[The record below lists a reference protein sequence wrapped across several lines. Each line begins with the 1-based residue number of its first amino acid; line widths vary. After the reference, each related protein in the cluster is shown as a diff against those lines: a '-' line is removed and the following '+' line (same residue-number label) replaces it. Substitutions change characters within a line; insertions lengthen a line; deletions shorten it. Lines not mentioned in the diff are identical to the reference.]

1 MSAWS
6 ELRAQARAWH
16 AEFHTGA
23 GLAPATALLAAAS
36 AASGVKIVD
45 YPAGDVLL
53 DNCEASY
60 DPEEMEILVSLGLSP
75 QDRAFHIAHEF
86 GHHKLHHP
94 KEACHDHDFDHVT
107 AAEPEPS
114 AVGDS
119 DAYSPKQRREAQ
131 ANVFGR
137 EFLLPRD
144 RLREAC
150 LKDRLSAE
158 AIAKHV
164 GVSVALVRQQMADAL
179 LLPEE
184 VPAKPNGPPPDL
196 DPSQRAAAEADFGPV
211 QVRAGPGTGKTRTL
225 VARAAWLIDARSQ
238 PAASILA
245 LTYSNASAE
254 DLAKRLRQELGAQAT
269 EVWCS
274 TFHAFGQEVLRV
286 HGSCIGLPTAPILV
300 DRADALFLLEE
311 EFEQLELDYYFNL
324 LEPLRGLK
332 DVLGAISRA
341 KDELCTPAR
350 YFDAANAMPEG
361 DDKAKALEVAR
372 IYRVYDEALRAKGCI
387 DFGDLIMRTVE
398 LLNGH
403 PEVAA
408 EIRSKYRHILVDEY
422 QDMNAASGEL
432 LKLLADPATGPWVV
446 GDVRQSIYRFRGAS
460 PLNMS
465 RFAESYPNA
474 RTFDLEV
481 NYRSSGQIVSL
492 FDRYGRGMAAAKHA
506 SEKPLHPHHGPSAG
520 EVLYRVAETREAEA
534 EGIARDIIARTS
546 ASASYRS
553 HAILTRT
560 HGVLSTIAAHLERAG
575 VPALYFGDFFD
586 RPEVRDLLSLVS
598 LTSERDGVGL
608 LRFAQLPRYATPVPD
623 ILEMFRFREEADTT
637 MLAALRRLGD
647 ASLSHEGRA
656 GLERLA
662 NDLAGVNFMT
672 KPYEVI
678 ADHLFGPAGAVY
690 AVPFA
695 GDEVAAQQRRLAA
708 YQLLSLAFS
717 YRARGARDPKRAFL
731 DHVRRLEVL
740 DEEKE
745 LRRLPA
751 GANDIDAVQLMTVH
765 ASKGLEYP
773 TVYVPSVSASFF
785 PPNARGDPCP
795 LPPGLVK
802 ADALMTSD
810 AEEESLMF
818 VGLSRAKERLVVS
831 RAKRYGGWPR
841 PKPSKILEPISPV
854 LAPGG
859 EPDPHWVDV
868 GIGAPGYAP
877 QAAGHPLAA
886 GVSVTVLE
894 DYLTCPR
901 RYYYGEALG
910 LSRRLAETPYLRFH
924 DVLRSGL
931 VWLRDGAG
939 EVKSHLDETWEKRG
953 PADHPAAI
961 HYRGTA
967 ERMLTHAKSV
977 MTGQPLATER
987 KMTIEG
993 VVVTARADHV
1003 QTDGKTVSIQRMK
1016 AGRLAK
1022 SGESK
1027 KARYGLLQIIVE
1039 AEEAM
1044 PTTFTHVSLLDGAQA
1059 PATLAAD
1066 KRREAHDQAAG
1077 AISAIVAGRFDPI
1090 PNGRNCP
1097 TCPFFFVCPS
1107 NGLLA

>member
-1 MSAWS
+1 VPAAT
-6 ELRAQARAWH
+6 L
-16 AEFHTGA
+16 
-23 GLAPATALLAAAS
+23 LATAS
-36 AASGVKIVD
+36 ALSGVKIIDV
-45 YPAGDVLL
+45 PAGDILL

-60 DPEEMEILVSLGLSP
+60 DPEEGEILVSLGLSAE
-75 QDRAFHIAHEF
+75 DRAFHISHEF

-94 KEACHDHDFDHVT
+94 KDACHDHAFDPVT

-158 AIAKHV
+158 VIAKTV
-164 GVSVALVRQQMADAL
+164 GVSVTLVRQQMADAL

-184 VPAKPNGPPPDL
+184 APAKPHGAAPDL
-196 DPSQRAAAEADFGPV
+196 DPSQRAAAEAKFGPV

-225 VARAAWLIDARSQ
+225 VARAAWLIDVKSQ

-254 DLAKRLRQELGAQAT
+254 DLAKRLRKELGAQAT

-286 HGSCIGLPTAPILV
+286 HGSRIGLPTAPTLV

-311 EFEQLELDYYFNL
+311 EFERLELDHYFNL

-341 KDELCTPAR
+341 KDELCTPTGYLEAAR
-350 YFDAANAMPEG
+350 AMPEG
-361 DDKAKALEVAR
+361 EDKAKALEVAH
-372 IYRVYDEALRAKGCI
+372 IYKVYDEALRAKECV
-387 DFGDLIMRTVE
+387 DFGDLIMRAVE
-398 LLNGH
+398 LLSDH

-408 EIRSKYRHILVDEY
+408 EIRSNYRHILVDEY
-422 QDMNAASGEL
+422 QDMNAASGKL

-465 RFAESYPNA
+465 GFAVTYPGA
-474 RTFDLEV
+474 QTFDLEV
-481 NYRSSGQIVSL
+481 NYRSGGQIVSL
-492 FDRYGRGMAAAKHA
+492 FDGYGRGMVAAKHA

-520 EVLYRVAETREAEA
+520 EVLYRVAETKEAEA
-534 EGIARDIIARTS
+534 EGIARDIIGRYSVS
-546 ASASYRS
+546 APYRS

-575 VPALYFGDFFD
+575 VPALYFGDFFE

-598 LTSERDGVGL
+598 LTGERDGVGL

-623 ILEMFRFREEADTT
+623 ILKMFRFREEADIT
-637 MLAALRRLGD
+637 MLAALRRLGE
-647 ASLSHEGRA
+647 ASLSDQGRA
-656 GLERLA
+656 GLQLLA
-662 NDLAGVNFMT
+662 SDLASVDFMT
-672 KPYEVI
+672 TPYEVI
-678 ADHLFGPAGAVY
+678 ARYLFGQAGAVY
-690 AVPFA
+690 AAPFA
-695 GDEVAAQQRRLAA
+695 GEQVAAQQRRLAA

-717 YRARGARDPKRAFL
+717 YRTRGPRDPKPAFL
-731 DHVRRLEVL
+731 DHIRRLEVL

-751 GANDIDAVQLMTVH
+751 GASDIDAVQLMTVH

-795 LPPGLVK
+795 LPPGLVT
-802 ADALMTSD
+802 ADALMTPQ

-818 VGLSRAKERLVVS
+818 VGLSRAKDRLVVS
-831 RAKRYGGWPR
+831 RAKRYGGWSR
-841 PKPSKILEPISPV
+841 PNPSKILDPISPV

-859 EPDPHWVDV
+859 EPNPHWTDV
-868 GIGAPGYAP
+868 GIGAPGHAA
-877 QAAGHPLAA
+877 QAAAHPLAE
-886 GVSVTVLE
+886 GVSVAVLE

-910 LSRRLAETPYLRFH
+910 LSRRLADTPYLRFH
-924 DVLRSGL
+924 DVVRSGL
-931 VWLRDGAG
+931 TWLRDGAG
-939 EVKSHLDETWEKRG
+939 EVKTHLDETWEKRG
-953 PADHPAAI
+953 PSDHPAAI

-977 MTGQPLATER
+977 MSGQPLATER
-987 KMTIEG
+987 KMTIG
-993 VVVTARADHV
+993 SIVVTARADHV
-1003 QTDGKTVSIQRMK
+1003 ETDGKTVSIQRMK

-1027 KARYGLLQIIVE
+1027 KARYALLQIMVE

-1044 PTTFTHVSLLDGAQA
+1044 PTTFTHISLLDGSQA
-1059 PATLAAD
+1059 SATLTAD
-1066 KRREAHDQAAG
+1066 KRREAYDQAAG
-1077 AISAIVAGRFDPI
+1077 AIEAIVAGQFDPI

-1107 NGLLA
+1107 NGLLP